1 MVKSVERV
9 LKWIEKGRKRIGP
22 DYPSD
27 ITKHKNYPLLGDYDK
42 KNNFDIEK
50 EMNSNLRFRKNQMID
65 IIEMKVW
72 MVRLDYIIWCK
83 NVTIDLLKDI
93 YIFICEC
100 VDFQWKYGFVE
111 NKVLEGGGRWQKLKV
126 GEMTLKF

>member
-50 EMNSNLRFRKNQMID
+50 AMKINLKFRRNQMID
-65 IIEMKVW
+65 
-72 MVRLDYIIWCK
+72 
-83 NVTIDLLKDI
+83 VTEVDI
-93 YIFICEC
+93 
-100 VDFQWKYGFVE
+100 
-111 NKVLEGGGRWQKLKV
+111 
-126 GEMTLKF
+126 TS